1 MIIYQEEC
9 SFLTY
14 VIHFIGMLQDLL
26 LNIFIL
32 EYGVQ
37 CYLSMKISSFY
48 LFSQNV
54 TMQTSE
60 RRYSRKRKRTGNMQT
75 YASTGILIRDLKGI
89 YFVRSFVYF
98 DVTMTN
104 KGRYLLEKKKIPRK
118 VHKRLPYKI
127 EVVIL
132 SYLSF

>member
-1 MIIYQEEC
+1 
-9 SFLTY
+9 
-14 VIHFIGMLQDLL
+14 
-26 LNIFIL
+26 
-32 EYGVQ
+32 
-37 CYLSMKISSFY
+37 
-48 LFSQNV
+48 
-54 TMQTSE
+54 
-60 RRYSRKRKRTGNMQT
+60 MQT
-75 YASTGILIRDLKGI
+75 YASTGILIWDLKGI

-104 KGRYLLEKKKIPRK
+104 KGRYLLEKKLPRK